1 MNGMPRLILVLT
13 LITAG
18 AGLILS
24 LVEAVTREPIAEQ
37 RRLETLRALQAV
49 LPPAD
54 NSPDEDTV
62 QLLMGQDKRGRD
74 VFRTFFRG
82 RKENELSGVAFK
94 VVAPDG
100 YSGNITV
107 MVGVDSEGTVAGIE
121 ILSHMET
128 PGLGDKIVLPAFKG
142 IFVGKNLE
150 NADWRVK
157 KDGGEFDQITGATIS
172 PRAVVGAVRKGLEFF
187 SDHKIEILAEAKA
200 ETKVETKAKA
210 EGDKP

>member
-82 RKENELSGVAFK
+82 RKGDDLSGVAFK

-187 SDHKIEILAEAKA
+187 RDHKTEILAEAKA
-200 ETKVETKAKA
+200 KAEV

>member
-1 MNGMPRLILVLT
+1 MMNGIPRLVLVLT

-49 LPPAD
+49 LPASD

-62 QLLMGQDKRGRD
+62 DLVIGKDKRGRD
-74 VFRTFFRG
+74 VLRKFFRG
-82 RKENELSGVAFK
+82 RKGEDFSGIAFQ
-94 VVAPDG
+94 VIAPDG
-100 YSGNITV
+100 YSGNIAI
-107 MVGVDSEGTVAGIE
+107 MVGIDPEGTVSGIE
-121 ILSHMET
+121 ILSHSET
-128 PGLGDKIVLPAFKG
+128 PGLGDKIVLPEFKNN
-142 IFVGKNLE
+142 FSGKNLD

-172 PRAVVGAVRKGLEFF
+172 PRAVVGAVRKGLEFYR
-187 SDHKIEILAEAKA
+187 DNRDAVLAEPQ
-200 ETKVETKAKA
+200 
-210 EGDKP
+210 GGSQ

>member
-1 MNGMPRLILVLT
+1 MNGIPRLVLVLT

-18 AGLILS
+18 AGLVLS

-62 QLLMGQDKRGRD
+62 DLVVGKDKRGRD
-74 VFRTFFRG
+74 VQRKFFRG
-82 RKENELSGVAFK
+82 RTDGQLSGVAFK

-100 YSGNITV
+100 YSGNIDI
-107 MVGVDSEGTVAGIE
+107 MVGIDPSGTVVGIE
-121 ILSHMET
+121 ILNHNET
-128 PGLGDKIVLPAFKG
+128 PGLGDKITLPEYKSGFK
-142 IFVGKNLE
+142 GKNLD

-172 PRAVVGAVRKGLEFF
+172 PRAIVGAVRKGLEFYR
-187 SDHKIEILAEAKA
+187 DHRADVL
-200 ETKVETKAKA
+200 TDNQ
-210 EGDKP
+210 GGSQ